1 MKNVV
6 EDQVA
11 SMYAELLPTVPGAH
25 AGCSVCREDVMV
37 YALNRL
43 SPHYVST
50 LMGEVITRIGIQG
63 AQPGT
68 DATVVIMDAF
78 NFVAR
83 NPRCGRRA
91 SS

>member
-1 MKNVV
+1 MKNVA

-11 SMYAELLPTVPGAH
+11 SLYTELLPTVAEAH

-50 LMGEVITRIGIQG
+50 LQGEVLSRLDIQG
-63 AQPGT
+63 GQLGT
-68 DATVVIMDAF
+68 DATVVILDAF
-78 NFVAR
+78 RFVAR
-83 NPRCGRRA
+83 SPRCGRPVPG
-91 SS
+91 